1 MNNMLEKLITL
12 LKGLSYTYDLG
23 KYDDEK
29 LRKDIYELVR
39 IISEARKEKLTEKDW
54 KWCNKTSTK
63 YEIDKID
70 KNIDW
75 DNISRVDILLEGMGI
90 NKIECINKIKYIC
103 FFGKDRKKD
112 GLETTWNIDGQKIEE
127 VTYKDGKLDGLSVAW
142 YEYGQM
148 SFEINYKDG
157 EFDGLYTEWYENGKK
172 KEEGTWKDG
181 KRDGL
186 QTTWYEN
193 GKKKV
198 EENYKDDKQDGF
210 STEWYESGKK
220 KGEGTFKD
228 GELVNLIGMWNKD
241 GSVRE

>member
-112 GLETTWNIDGQKIEE
+112 GLETTWNIDG
-127 VTYKDGKLDGLSVAW
+127 
-142 YEYGQM
+142 
-148 SFEINYKDG
+148 
-157 EFDGLYTEWYENGKK
+157 KK